1 MTASIHQNASR
12 HVDDFELRFCS
23 LFNEGRALS
32 FPCDA
37 QGHVDIDSLSERART
52 NYLYART
59 VIGREFAMPAVRPSA
74 LH

>member
-1 MTASIHQNASR
+1 MSPMHTPQAREAG
-12 HVDDFELRFCS
+12 FELRFQS
-23 LFNEGRALS
+23 LFDEGRGFA

-37 QGHVDIDSLSERART
+37 QGHVDIDLLSSRLRL

-59 VIGREFAMPAVRPSA
+59 LIGREFSMPAVLQRT

>member
-1 MTASIHQNASR
+1 MNTMHATPSQTSG
-12 HVDDFELRFCS
+12 FELRFQS
-23 LFNEGRALS
+23 LFTEGRGYA

-37 QGHVDIDSLSERART
+37 QGHVDIDSLSATLRL

-59 VIGREFAMPAVRPSA
+59 LIGREFAHPAVAPRT

>member
-1 MTASIHQNASR
+1 MNPMHNQPQEEAC
-12 HVDDFELRFCS
+12 FELRFQS
-23 LFNEGRALS
+23 LFNEGRGLA

-37 QGHVDIDSLSERART
+37 QGHVDLDRLSGTLRL

-59 VIGREFAMPAVRPSA
+59 LIGREFSMPALLPRS

>member
-1 MTASIHQNASR
+1 MNTHTNAPCPA
-12 HVDDFELRFCS
+12 FELRFQS
-23 LFNEGRALS
+23 LFDEGRGLA

-37 QGHVDIDSLSERART
+37 DGRVDLDALSHRART

-59 VIGREFAMPAVRPSA
+59 LIGRDFAVPAICPST